1 MTPKP
6 LSDYTFNRQST
17 TAIIKTKIV
26 LIERTTSFSLLFE
39 GTYFCTI
46 TNGIFPN
53 KKQTYKNTILSNNS
67 SITIAIKLNNILYQQ
82 QVHYNQRLHIIL
94 VYKSTNNNK
103 EIKAENNN
111 FIFSLFFLN
120 FFISDWSAN
129 ALYVW
134 GFQLPEYQYH
144 ITTNQ
149 LVIQLHPNLVTG
161 TGMTHFL

>member
-67 SITIAIKLNNILYQQ
+67 SITIVIKLNNILYQQ

-103 EIKAENNN
+103 EIKTENNKFSFF
-111 FIFSLFFLN
+111 FI
-120 FFISDWSAN
+120 FFISDWSAT
-129 ALYVW
+129 ALYMW
-134 GFQLPEYQYH
+134 GFRLPDYWYH
-144 ITTNQ
+144 TTSTTNR
-149 LVIQLHPNLVTG
+149 LVIQSQSNLVAG
-161 TGMTHFL
+161 TAVTHFL